1 MTRNNKIKEQ
11 IQIDFVPKFWDIIV
25 PNVAPSGKENVKI
38 KKMKN
43 FFMDSLL
50 FSLKAL
56 YIKIPTFLKFPVQIV
71 VLKPLPKK
79 FLKRQ
84 SKNPMRKDTKLVTI
98 KSETEVGTNPT
109 IKRVMLSKT
118 KANFLQSPWKLFLK
132 NKLKKFAK
140 KSTTN
145 TSTNSNKK
153 AKCSLEISNS

>member
-1 MTRNNKIKEQ
+1 M
-11 IQIDFVPKFWDIIV
+11 

-118 KANFLQSPWKLFLK
+118 KANFLQSP
-132 NKLKKFAK
+132 
-140 KSTTN
+140 
-145 TSTNSNKK
+145 
-153 AKCSLEISNS
+153 